1 MMKDKK
7 LDELRKT
14 AEDVCS
20 NAKAQTAELD
30 DDALDGVAG
39 GMATV
44 TLPDGTPELK
54 IK

>member
-7 LDELRKT
+7 LDELCKT
-14 AEDVCS
+14 AEDVQR
-20 NAKAQTAELD
+20 NVQAQTAELD

-39 GMATV
+39 GISTV

>member
-14 AEDVCS
+14 AEGVQR
-20 NAKAQTAELD
+20 NVQAQTTELD

-39 GMATV
+39 GMAIV

>member
-14 AEDVCS
+14 AEGVCS
-20 NAKAQTAELD
+20 SAKAQTVELD

-39 GMATV
+39 GMAIV